1 MAARKPQ
8 PAPVEVCT
16 QCRQAPGLVVIEAN
30 GVAGGRAIL
39 CGWCVANH
47 VAEQRARRVTPIGGV
62 PLPAA
67 HSRPL
72 APRR

>member
-1 MAARKPQ
+1 M
-8 PAPVEVCT
+8 
-16 QCRQAPGLVVIEAN
+16 LIEAN

-39 CGWCVANH
+39 CAWCVANH

-62 PLPAA
+62 PLPAS